1 MRFKSQQQLEEWIK
15 RAKGA
20 ASASVH
26 TAGTVATQ
34 TNTVPVDPAIQR
46 RILGVDTALRCTGW
60 GMIDVRGNNMKAVDC
75 GVIKNPPQDKVS
87 GCLRCLA
94 GGIREIIQL
103 YHPDIAVLEGAFYF
117 ANVRTAMILGS
128 ARGAVISVL
137 AENNIPVYEYA
148 PRRIKQAVCGNG
160 NASKEQV
167 AIMVANY
174 LGIKTDALALDSTDA
189 LSMAICHAYEL
200 TTAGGL
206 SLPPEV

>member
-20 ASASVH
+20 ASTSVQ
-26 TAGTVATQ
+26 TAGRTAEATPID
-34 TNTVPVDPAIQR
+34 TTIQR

-60 GMIDVRGNNMKAVDC
+60 GMIDIRGNNMKAVDC

-128 ARGAVISVL
+128 ARGAIISVL

-167 AIMVANY
+167 AIMVASY
-174 LGIKTDALALDSTDA
+174 LDIKTDALALDSTDA

>member
-15 RAKGA
+15 RAKGSSPA
-20 ASASVH
+20 LPNSLGGPLQH
-26 TAGTVATQ
+26 T
-34 TNTVPVDPAIQR
+34 PVNPAIQR

-60 GMIDVRGNNMKAVDC
+60 GMIDIRGNNMKAVDC
-75 GVIKNPPQDKVS
+75 GVIKNPPKDKVS

-117 ANVRTAMILGS
+117 ANVHTAMILGS

-137 AENNIPVYEYA
+137 AEHNIPVYEYA

-206 SLPPEV
+206 TLPPEL

>member
-15 RAKGA
+15 RAKCGSGA
-20 ASASVH
+20 LPALRNAPPP
-26 TAGTVATQ
+26 
-34 TNTVPVDPAIQR
+34 VPVDTSIQR

-60 GMIDVRGNNMKAVDC
+60 GMIDIRGNSMKAVDC
-75 GVIKNPPQDKVS
+75 GVIKNPPKDKVS

-94 GGIREIIQL
+94 SGIRELIQL

-117 ANVRTAMILGS
+117 TNARTAMMLGS

-137 AENNIPVYEYA
+137 AEQSIPIYEYA
-148 PRRIKQAVCGNG
+148 PRRIKQAVSGNG
-160 NASKEQV
+160 NASKEQIALLV
-167 AIMVANY
+167 AQY

-189 LSMAICHAYEL
+189 LSMAICHAFEL

-206 SLPPEV
+206 TLPPEI